1 MQVACHDTKKEKASC
16 FVRNVVRTYTAWHL
30 TSIMRHSRALGEHN
44 MRRKERLSF
53 YASLSPLSAA
63 WEKNSRLGKVK
74 RRSLPPVPSTPWITE
89 NKGVHYYGKAQ
100 VSKRCVQRI
109 RCKLFSRLD
118 FCLVGSLRLRCRCGK
133 KTMLYGSYKFSCK
146 SPNQGIFTMEIS
158 IFRIYGE
165 MHEAAR

>member
-1 MQVACHDTKKEKASC
+1 M
-16 FVRNVVRTYTAWHL
+16 
-30 TSIMRHSRALGEHN
+30 
-44 MRRKERLSF
+44 
-53 YASLSPLSAA
+53 
-63 WEKNSRLGKVK
+63 K

-118 FCLVGSLRLRCRCGK
+118 FCLVGSLRLRCRRGK
-133 KTMLYGSYKFSCK
+133 KTMLYGSYKFSCR

-158 IFRIYGE
+158 IFCVYEKCMKLLGRFISGTIRKSKNWKNFYNGIIFE
-165 MHEAAR
+165 KLLLSVTPLFFKYFFFLFLNVHKKQYQMHSL